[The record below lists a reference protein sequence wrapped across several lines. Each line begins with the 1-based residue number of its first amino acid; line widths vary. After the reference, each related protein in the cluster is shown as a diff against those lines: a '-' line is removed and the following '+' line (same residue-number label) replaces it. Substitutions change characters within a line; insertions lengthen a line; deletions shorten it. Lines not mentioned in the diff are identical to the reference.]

1 MAMATLVW
9 NLKCWLALSLKEI
22 GPPKQKA
29 KRRAEKHRLIRMDF
43 SKFRQALILIPTQII
58 RTARRLIHRLLAW
71 SESLD
76 TFFRL
81 HESLSIPLRN

>member
-1 MAMATLVW
+1 MATLVW

-43 SKFRQALILIPTQII
+43 CTFRQALILIPTQII
-58 RTARRLIHRLLAW
+58 RTARRLIYRLLAW
-71 SESLD
+71 SESLG
-76 TFFRL
+76 TLFRL
-81 HESLSIPLRN
+81 NDSVSTPLRN